1 MGDGREAQ
9 EGGGHMSVYL
19 WLIHVDAWQ
28 KPAQYC
34 KAIIFLLKKNTGSF
48 SFSIIDYETGE
59 REAVFFFLITLFL
72 FLVVLGLRCCEG
84 FSLVAAGGAPL

>member
-1 MGDGREAQ
+1 MGDGREAH

-34 KAIIFLLKKNTGSF
+34 KAIIFLLKKTQAVFLFPSLIMRQEKERPYF
-48 SFSIIDYETGE
+48 SF
-59 REAVFFFLITLFL
+59 
-72 FLVVLGLRCCEG
+72 
-84 FSLVAAGGAPL
+84 